1 MMTILIMVTAML
13 RLMDRLKGKV
23 ALITGSGSGIGR
35 ANAVLFAR
43 EGAKVAVSDVDVNGG
58 NATVAAIEADGG
70 VASFFRC
77 DVTNAVEVKATIDAI
92 IAKNG
97 RIDVVHSHVGGDLSG
112 TDTVVD
118 DSEEDWDKLM
128 ALNIKSHFLVT
139 KHVIPAMIKNGG
151 GSIII
156 TITTN
161 AFMNYRH
168 AQAYGTTKSALI
180 QLTKSLAM
188 DYAEKNIRVNA
199 LAPGEVLTPMWERHF
214 NSLPNPAEAK
224 EAVRRKIPIGRIA
237 TPEEVASCALF
248 LASDDS
254 RYVTGNVIF
263 VDGGLMAGF
272 YDSTL

>member
-1 MMTILIMVTAML
+1 
-13 RLMDRLKGKV
+13 MDRLKGKV

-35 ANAVLFAR
+35 ATAILFSK
-43 EGAKVAVSDVDVNGG
+43 EGAKVAVSDIDTEGG
-58 NATVAAIEADGG
+58 GATVATIEREGG
-70 VASFFRC
+70 EAAFFRC
-77 DVTNAVEVKATIDAI
+77 DVTEGAEVEAATNAI
-92 IAKNG
+92 IAKYG
-97 RIDVVHSHVGGDLSG
+97 RIDIVHSHVGGDLTT

-118 DSEEDWDKLM
+118 DSEADWERLM
-128 ALNIKSHFLVT
+128 RLNIKSHFLVT
-139 KHVIPAMIKNGG
+139 KHVIPAMIENGG
-151 GSIII
+151 GAIII

-168 AQAYGTTKSALI
+168 VQAYGTTKAALI

-188 DYAEKNIRVNA
+188 DYAEKNVRVNA

-214 NSLPNPAEAK
+214 NALPNPAEAK

-254 RYVTGNVIF
+254 KYVTGNVIF

-272 YDSTL
+272 YDATL

>member
-1 MMTILIMVTAML
+1 ML
-13 RLMDRLKGKV
+13 HLVDRLKGKV

-43 EGAKVAVSDVDVNGG
+43 EGAKVAVSDIDVNGG

-77 DVTNAVEVKATIDAI
+77 DVTNAVEVRDTIDAI
-92 IAKNG
+92 TAKNG
-97 RIDVVHSHVGGDLSG
+97 RIDIVHSHVGGDLSG

-118 DSEEDWDKLM
+118 DSEEDWDRLM

-168 AQAYGTTKSALI
+168 VQAYGTTKAALI

-272 YDSTL
+272 YDGTL